1 MLNITSG
8 RVARPQKLVL
18 YGVEGIG
25 KTSLAAQTPEPLF
38 IDTEGG
44 TAHLDVRRLQK
55 PATWDELITLIK
67 EVAATPEVCRTLV
80 IDTADWAEQ
89 MCIDFICAKYKQ
101 PGIESFGYGK
111 GYTYLAEEFARL
123 LAACDEVIL
132 SGKNVVITAHAKMRK
147 QELPDEQG
155 AFDRWELKLSKQ
167 TAPLLKE
174 WPDALLFLNFKTLV
188 VATESNTH
196 KAQGGKRVM
205 FTSHHPCWDAKN
217 RHGLPEELDLSYAS
231 IAPIFGDAQ
240 AAPRM
245 ASAAQTQP
253 SLAAPAQQAQPL
265 PTVTPE
271 TLSILTGWMDQKGI
285 KPEEIQTLVAQKGHF
300 PPETPIDQYPEKF
313 VRGWLMHNWSQV
325 VATIE
330 ANPEHTPF

>member
-25 KTSLAAQTPEPLF
+25 KTRLAAQTPEPLF

-111 GYTYLAEEFARL
+111 GYTYLAEEFA
-123 LAACDEVIL
+123 
-132 SGKNVVITAHAKMRK
+132 
-147 QELPDEQG
+147 
-155 AFDRWELKLSKQ
+155 
-167 TAPLLKE
+167 
-174 WPDALLFLNFKTLV
+174 
-188 VATESNTH
+188 
-196 KAQGGKRVM
+196 
-205 FTSHHPCWDAKN
+205 
-217 RHGLPEELDLSYAS
+217 
-231 IAPIFGDAQ
+231 
-240 AAPRM
+240 
-245 ASAAQTQP
+245 
-253 SLAAPAQQAQPL
+253 
-265 PTVTPE
+265 
-271 TLSILTGWMDQKGI
+271 
-285 KPEEIQTLVAQKGHF
+285 
-300 PPETPIDQYPEKF
+300 
-313 VRGWLMHNWSQV
+313 
-325 VATIE
+325 
-330 ANPEHTPF
+330 

>member
-1 MLNITSG
+1 M
-8 RVARPQKLVL
+8 
-18 YGVEGIG
+18 
-25 KTSLAAQTPEPLF
+25 
-38 IDTEGG
+38 
-44 TAHLDVRRLQK
+44 
-55 PATWDELITLIK
+55 IK
-67 EVAATPEVCRTLV
+67 EVAATPDVCRTLV
-80 IDTADWAEQ
+80 IDTADWAEKL
-89 MCIDFICAKYKQ
+89 CIDYICAKYKQ

-111 GYTYLAEEFARL
+111 GYTYLSEEFARL

-217 RHGLPEELDLSYAS
+217 RHGLPEEMELSYAS
-231 IAPIFGDAQ
+231 IAPIFGESKTAPQ
-240 AAPRM
+240 AVC
-245 ASAAQTQP
+245 
-253 SLAAPAQQAQPL
+253 LAPAQASASTQQMEP
-265 PTVTPE
+265 VKPE
-271 TLSILTGWMDQKGI
+271 TLTILNDWMEKAAI
-285 KPEEIQTLVAQKGHF
+285 RPEEIQTLVAQKDIF
-300 PPETPIDQYPEKF
+300 RLKRRLTSTRKS
-313 VRGWLMHNWSQV
+313 LS
-325 VATIE
+325 VAGLC
-330 ANPEHTPF
+330 

>member
-55 PATWDELITLIK
+55 PATWDELIALIK

-188 VATESNTH
+188 VATDSNTH

-231 IAPIFGDAQ
+231 IAPIFGETKPTPQ
-240 AAPRM
+240 TAAPIQ
-245 ASAAQTQP
+245 AQT
-253 SLAAPAQQAQPL
+253 SAQQPMQ
-265 PTVTPE
+265 TVQPE
-271 TLSILTGWMDQKGI
+271 TLAILTGWMDKAGI
-285 KPEEIQTLVAQKGHF
+285 KAEEIQTLVAQKGHF